1 LTLIGT
7 ALRRRRAAQDPV
19 SGPAGARNH
28 GAAHRRGLGQG
39 NPGLFGTARRR
50 LVAWNVSV
58 LTLFLILIFGAVYAD
73 FHANIYRAVDQQ
85 LRNQQR
91 NINIALAGLA
101 WPPTVQMYTNPN
113 FFGEV
118 SRGVIANS
126 KGTVQESTDCSL
138 QVYYVACPRGGLEPT
153 NEDALRAALKSSFD
167 LRATYFRGQ
176 PQRVLTWTVL
186 TTESSSSKFSVIGL
200 VQISEN
206 ATGEDQALHEL
217 SLLLVGGG
225 VIGILLAALG
235 SLFLAGRALVPIR
248 QAFARQRQFTADASH
263 ELRTPLA
270 LIRANAE
277 MMILRGDNLDDEN
290 AELVQEIIRET
301 DHLNR
306 MVGDLLTLAR
316 ADSEMLELRT
326 ASMDFSALVE
336 EVHDDLQRIAASRN
350 IEGSVSLDGP
360 VTVQGDEVRLRQ
372 LLLILLDN
380 ALKYT
385 DPGGQVHVSLAR
397 VDGRARLVVQDT
409 GIGIPPRDIQHIF
422 ERFYRVDRAREHE
435 SGGTGLGLA
444 IARWI
449 VQAHH
454 GTIKVESELG
464 KGTRFQVE
472 LPVI

>member
-1 LTLIGT
+1 VIGT
-7 ALRRRRAAQDPV
+7 ALRRRRKASEEPDSRPTGAQN
-19 SGPAGARNH
+19 RRLRH
-28 GAAHRRGLGQG
+28 GQGLAHRT
-39 NPGLFGTARRR
+39 PGLFGTARRR

-73 FHANIYRAVDQQ
+73 FHANIYTSVDQH
-85 LRNQQR
+85 LRSQQR
-91 NINIALAGLA
+91 SIEFGLPSA
-101 WPPTVQMYTNPN
+101 DWLPSVLISGNPN
-113 FFGEV
+113 LFSELN
-118 SRGVIANS
+118 RGVVTTP
-126 KGTVQESTDCSL
+126 KGGVQASTDCDF
-138 QVYYVACPRGGLEPT
+138 QGVYTTCPSGFLDPTSPDGLH
-153 NEDALRAALKSSFD
+153 AALKTGVD
-167 LRATYFRGQ
+167 LRSSNFRGQ
-176 PQRVLTWTVL
+176 PQRVLTWVVMSPANKVT
-186 TTESSSSKFSVIGL
+186 GL
-200 VQISEN
+200 IQISDN
-206 ATGEDQALHEL
+206 ATGEEQALNQL
-217 SLLLVGGG
+217 SLLLIGGG
-225 VIGILLAALG
+225 ALGILLAALG

-277 MMILRGDNLDDEN
+277 MMILRGNHLDDEN

-316 ADSEMLELRT
+316 ADSETLELRI
-326 ASMDFSALVE
+326 APMDFRSLVE
-336 EVHDDLQRIAASRN
+336 EVHDDLQRIAEARD
-350 IEGSVSLDGP
+350 IEGTVSLNGP
-360 VTVQGDEVRLRQ
+360 ISIHGDEVRLRQ

-385 DPGGQVHVSLAR
+385 DPGGRVNVSLSR
-397 VDGRARLVVQDT
+397 VDGRARLIVEDT
-409 GIGIPPRDIQHIF
+409 GIGIPPQDVQHIF

-464 KGTRFQVE
+464 KGTKFQVD
-472 LPVI
+472 LPVV

>member
-1 LTLIGT
+1 MGT
-7 ALRRRRAAQDPV
+7 VMKRRRRAPDEREAWQSDTQR
-19 SGPAGARNH
+19 SG
-28 GAAHRRGLGQG
+28 HRLGKTHR

-58 LTLFLILIFGAVYAD
+58 LSLFLLLIFGAVYAD

-85 LRNQQR
+85 LLNQKR
-91 NINIALAGLA
+91 NITAGLA
-101 WPPTVQMYTNPN
+101 NATWSPSLLMYSNSN
-113 FFGEV
+113 LFSEL
-118 SRGVIANS
+118 SRGVVAS
-126 KGTVQESTDCSL
+126 ARGTVQESTDCTFQLIGAS
-138 QVYYVACPRGGLEPT
+138 CPSGYLDPT
-153 NEDALRAALKSSFD
+153 NQDAIHAALKSGFD
-167 LRATYFRGQ
+167 LRTGYFKGQ
-176 PQRVLTWTVL
+176 PERVLTWTVIPPIPP
-186 TTESSSSKFSVIGL
+186 TQVTGVI
-200 VQISEN
+200 QISEN
-206 ATGEDQALHEL
+206 ATGEEQALHEL
-217 SLLLVGGG
+217 SLLLIGGG
-225 VIGILLAALG
+225 VLGIVLAALG

-277 MMILRGDNLDDEN
+277 MMILKSDHLQDEN

-316 ADSEMLELRT
+316 ADSETLQLRVT
-326 ASMDFSALVE
+326 SLDFRLLVE
-336 EVHDDLQRIAASRN
+336 DVYDDLQRIAEARD
-350 IEGSVSLDGP
+350 IEGTVSLEGP
-360 VTVQGDEVRLRQ
+360 ITVQGDEVRLRQ

-397 VDGRARLVVQDT
+397 VDGRARLVVRDT
-409 GIGIPPRDIQHIF
+409 GIGIPPADIQHIF

-449 VQAHH
+449 VHAHH

-464 KGTRFQVE
+464 SGTKFQVE
-472 LPVI
+472 LPAVSN

>member
-1 LTLIGT
+1 
-7 ALRRRRAAQDPV
+7 
-19 SGPAGARNH
+19 
-28 GAAHRRGLGQG
+28 
-39 NPGLFGTARRR
+39 
-50 LVAWNVSV
+50 VSV

-91 NINIALAGLA
+91 NTNIALAGLT
-101 WPPTVQMYTNPN
+101 WPPTVEMYTNPN

-126 KGTVQESTDCSL
+126 KGVVQESTDCSL
-138 QVYYVACPRGGLEPT
+138 QVYYVSCPRGGIEAT
-153 NEDALRAALKSSFD
+153 NEDAIRAALKSTFD
-167 LRATYFRGQ
+167 LRVTYFRDQ
-176 PQRVLTWTVL
+176 PQRVLTWTVP
-186 TTESSSSKFSVIGL
+186 TREASSSKFSVGV

-206 ATGEDQALHEL
+206 ATGEEQALHEL
-217 SLLLVGGG
+217 SLLLIGGG

-277 MMILRGDNLDDEN
+277 MMILRGDHLDDEN

-326 ASMDFSALVE
+326 APMDFSALVE

-385 DPGGQVHVSLAR
+385 DPGGRVHVSLSRA
-397 VDGRARLVVQDT
+397 DGRARLVVQDT
-409 GIGIPPRDIQHIF
+409 GIGIPPKDIQHIF

-472 LPVI
+472 LPAI

>member
-1 LTLIGT
+1 MIGT
-7 ALRRRRAAQDPV
+7 ALKRRRKTEEEQH
-19 SGPAGARNH
+19 SWKAGAPGRRASH
-28 GAAHRRGLGQG
+28 GHGPVHR

-73 FHANIYRAVDQQ
+73 FHANIYRSVDQQ

-91 NINIALAGLA
+91 NLTLSLANASWSPSLL
-101 WPPTVQMYTNPN
+101 MYTSPN
-113 FFGEV
+113 LFGEL
-118 SRGVIANS
+118 SRAVVASPRGA
-126 KGTVQESTDCSL
+126 VQESTDCTFQFIGAS
-138 QVYYVACPRGGLEPT
+138 CPQGYLDPT
-153 NEDALRAALKSSFD
+153 NQDGIRAALKTGSD
-167 LRATYFRGQ
+167 LRTGYFKGQ
-176 PQRVLTWTVL
+176 PQRILTWTVISPVPANHVSGVL
-186 TTESSSSKFSVIGL
+186 
-200 VQISEN
+200 QISEN
-206 ATGEDQALHEL
+206 ATGEEQALHEL
-217 SLLLVGGG
+217 SLLLIGGG
-225 VIGILLAALG
+225 GLGIVLAALG
-235 SLFLAGRALVPIR
+235 SLFLAGRSLVPIR

-277 MMILRGDNLDDEN
+277 MMIMRDGHLDDDN

-316 ADSEMLELRT
+316 ADSETLELRI
-326 ASMDFSALVE
+326 APMDFRSLVE
-336 EVHDDLQRIAASRN
+336 EVHDDLQRIAEARD
-350 IEGSVSLDGP
+350 IEGTVSLDGP

-385 DPGGQVHVSLAR
+385 DPGGQVNVSLAR

-409 GIGIPPRDIQHIF
+409 GIGIPPQDVQHIF
-422 ERFYRVDRAREHE
+422 DRFYRVDRAREHE

-464 KGTRFQVE
+464 KGTKFQVE
-472 LPVI
+472 LPAE

>member
-1 LTLIGT
+1 LTVIGT
-7 ALRRRRAAQDPV
+7 ALRRRRKTTQAQE
-19 SGPAGARNH
+19 SWHAGVQTRRVGHGHGSAHRNH
-28 GAAHRRGLGQG
+28 
-39 NPGLFGTARRR
+39 GLFGTARRR

-73 FHANIYRAVDQQ
+73 FHANIYTSVDQQ

-91 NINIALAGLA
+91 NIILGLA
-101 WPPTVQMYTNPN
+101 NASWSPSFLMYGNPN
-113 FFGEV
+113 LFGEL
-118 SRGVIANS
+118 SRGVVATPR
-126 KGTVQESTDCSL
+126 GVVQESTDCSF
-138 QVYYVACPRGGLEPT
+138 QFFATSCPPGYLDPT
-153 NEDALRAALKSSFD
+153 SQDGIRVALKTGSD
-167 LRATYFRGQ
+167 LRTSYFKGQ
-176 PQRVLTWTVL
+176 PQRILTWRVV
-186 TTESSSSKFSVIGL
+186 SPVPPIHVAGVI
-200 VQISEN
+200 QISEN
-206 ATGEDQALHEL
+206 ATGEEQALHEL
-217 SLLLVGGG
+217 SLLLIGGG
-225 VIGILLAALG
+225 VLGILLAALG

-277 MMILRGDNLDDEN
+277 MMLLRNDHLDDEN

-316 ADSEMLELRT
+316 ADSETLELRI
-326 ASMDFSALVE
+326 APMDFRSLVE
-336 EVHDDLQRIAASRN
+336 EVHDDLQRIAEARD
-350 IEGSVSLDGP
+350 IEGTVSLDGP

-385 DPGGQVHVSLAR
+385 DPGGQVNVSLSR
-397 VDGRARLVVQDT
+397 VDGRARLIVQDT
-409 GIGIPPRDIQHIF
+409 GIGIPPQDVQHIF
-422 ERFYRVDRAREHE
+422 DRFYRVDRAREHE

-464 KGTRFQVE
+464 KGTKFQVE
-472 LPVI
+472 LPAT